1 MPEIFH
7 GWNFTLFNIFTTRPD
22 YGNMAYSITNRG
34 NTMES
39 YTTEKDIVLIYFEE
53 KPLSFAR
60 IESILPDSK
69 PDWYH
74 VKLLLLQLPLQVV
87 TWILRDAYING
98 ETFTMNGKRVRL
110 EKVISPDEP
119 VAEADSGQEPATDG
133 DRDGT
138 SGSRAK
144 VIAFNDLR
152 KH

>member
-1 MPEIFH
+1 MQQ
-7 GWNFTLFNIFTTRPD
+7 FT
-22 YGNMAYSITNRG
+22 S
-34 NTMES
+34 
-39 YTTEKDIVLIYFEE
+39 EKDIVLIYFEE

-87 TWILRDAYING
+87 TWILRDVYING

-119 VAEADSGQEPATDG
+119 AAEADDNGNNTASETASSQ
-133 DRDGT
+133 
-138 SGSRAK
+138 AK
-144 VIAFNDLR
+144 VIALNDLR
-152 KH
+152 KR